1 MTDSVVFIRNLE
13 AAASHR
19 YRLIANKGG
28 TRSGKTYSIMR
39 LVLLYACQSSI
50 RVSVVSESIPH
61 LKKGVLRDF
70 EDILERLNV
79 RGVNVNKTD
88 RLYRFPSGGYV
99 EFFSVD
105 DWGKVK
111 GSSRD
116 VLFINEANRMG
127 YEAYRQL
134 VARTTSQ
141 VFIDWNPDSEFWYE
155 ERGLDRLP
163 TTCEIHS
170 TYKDN
175 PYLSAV
181 QVAEIERNRND
192 SQWWRVY
199 GEGLTGSHEGLVYRN
214 MELIDDVPERVTGGH
229 VLHTFGLDFG
239 FSNDPTALVE
249 VWTDEADG
257 VIYLDEKI
265 YDTGLLNRDI
275 ANEMARLGISK
286 TTEIFAD
293 AAEPKSIEELHRVY
307 RYNVKEAYKRDL
319 LSQVQFMQSFNF
331 RITKRSVN
339 VIKEWRNYK
348 WKTDREGKNVNE
360 PCDMWNHAADA
371 VRYAVF
377 TPLRGKVKA
386 KVVGSNLYRLPP
398 EI

>member
-1 MTDSVVFIRNLE
+1 MPVV
-13 AAASHR
+13 
-19 YRLIANKGG
+19 YP
-28 TRSGKTYSIMR
+28 
-39 LVLLYACQSSI
+39 
-50 RVSVVSESIPH
+50 RVVVSESIPH

-214 MELIDDVPERVTGGH
+214 MELIDDSGTCDRRSRVAH
-229 VLHTFGLDFG
+229 IR
-239 FSNDPTALVE
+239 A
-249 VWTDEADG
+249 
-257 VIYLDEKI
+257 
-265 YDTGLLNRDI
+265 
-275 ANEMARLGISK
+275 
-286 TTEIFAD
+286 
-293 AAEPKSIEELHRVY
+293 
-307 RYNVKEAYKRDL
+307 
-319 LSQVQFMQSFNF
+319 
-331 RITKRSVN
+331 
-339 VIKEWRNYK
+339 
-348 WKTDREGKNVNE
+348 
-360 PCDMWNHAADA
+360 
-371 VRYAVF
+371 
-377 TPLRGKVKA
+377 
-386 KVVGSNLYRLPP
+386 
-398 EI
+398 